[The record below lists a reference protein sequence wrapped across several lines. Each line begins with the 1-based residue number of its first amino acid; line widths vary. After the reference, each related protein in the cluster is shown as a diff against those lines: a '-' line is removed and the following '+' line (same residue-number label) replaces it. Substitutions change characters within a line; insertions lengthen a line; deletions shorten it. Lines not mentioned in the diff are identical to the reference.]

1 MTAISRESVVEM
13 KREVWSETPFSVKLL
28 LATSFMMNLGFYA
41 LIPYLT
47 LYLTGSIGWTV
58 AMAGLVLGV
67 RQFSQQG
74 FAFLGGVVADTF
86 GYKGTM
92 VLGLWIRA
100 VGFAMFVFCTEPWH
114 FFLAAVLSG
123 LGGSLFEPA
132 MSAAFAV
139 LTPESIRKDVFAF
152 RNVLTNIGVVGSQ
165 IVGTALAAVDF
176 TYLSLFA
183 GAIFAGNGLIALFLL
198 QPIEAEHER
207 HGIWESMSLV
217 LKDRRFVRYT
227 MILMGYYYLNM
238 QIFLTIPQLAEDVTH
253 SKTAVG
259 IVLSAVSVSVILLQ
273 MKVCQW
279 LEGYPQRL
287 TLIGLGTLVMG
298 FGLFLLAFADTLWM
312 LIADALLFSLGTMIA
327 VPNMVDMVQ
336 RFAPRE
342 HVGAYY
348 GFNGYSLAIG
358 GSVGQFAGGWVYD
371 TALRLQMSWLPWTL
385 CLLVGLWVAW
395 KLYRMEQEMAQSG
408 NDCTRMARS

>member
-1 MTAISRESVVEM
+1 M
-13 KREVWSETPFSVKLL
+13 KRRVWRETPISVKLL
-28 LATSFMMNLGFYA
+28 LVTSFLMNLGFYA

-92 VLGLWIRA
+92 VLGLLIRA
-100 VGFAMFVFCTEPWH
+100 AGFALFAFCTAPWQ

-139 LTPESIRKDVFAF
+139 LTPDSIRKDVFAF
-152 RNVLTNIGVVGSQ
+152 RNVLTNVGVVGSQ
-165 IVGTALAAVDF
+165 VVGTALAAFDF

-198 QPIEAEHER
+198 QPIEVKHER
-207 HGIWESMSLV
+207 HGIWASMALV
-217 LKDRRFVRYT
+217 VRDRRFVRYT
-227 MILMGYYYLNM
+227 LILMGYYYLNM
-238 QIFLTIPQLAEDVTH
+238 QLFLTIPQLAQDVTH

-259 IVLSAVSVSVILLQ
+259 IVLSSVSVSVILLQ
-273 MKVCQW
+273 MKVSQW

-287 TLIGLGTLVMG
+287 TLIGLGTFVMG

-312 LIADALLFSLGTMIA
+312 LVADALLFALGTMIA
-327 VPNMVDMVQ
+327 VPHMMDMVQ
-336 RFAPRE
+336 RFAPPE

-371 TALRLQMSWLPWTL
+371 LAQRQEMPWLPWTL
-385 CLLVGLWVAW
+385 CLFVGLWVAW
-395 KLYRMEQEMAQSG
+395 KLYRMEQEMAQSKS
-408 NDCTRMARS
+408 DCVRMARS